1 MKKFDIKNLK
11 INPIFYYIL
20 IALFALFICIPL
32 FQTGVHTG
40 HDGDFHISRTIGTI
54 EQIEQGNSPFVIS
67 RFSNNLGFGWNLFY
81 PPVNTALNVIFA
93 LLTGDVV
100 IAMKIFIFFTFAVS
114 GFSMFAMVKKMFKSN
129 LAALIA
135 SILYMFAPYR
145 MLNAYTRLAVGEM
158 TSFIFI
164 PIIFNGVYE
173 ILHGNTKKSYLYA
186 LGAIGLILSHNIST
200 LLVCI
205 LGFIYVLINI
215 KKLKDKKIL
224 KSFVLSSIIIVLCV
238 LFFEVP
244 LLQQQAGCDYEVFRY
259 GKMYSTESVGW
270 HALNPL
276 QLFTRHVDIGADTSM
291 YFCIGVPLLFGLILT
306 PFVRKKKENY
316 KDFCFFFVVGIIST
330 IMATVVFPWKFM
342 PSILLMIQFPWRMLE
357 IVVFSFSVVAGV
369 NYALAIR
376 LIYEK
381 IYNSFKNKS
390 DKKERYFSI
399 FIKTLSVALITT
411 FSVVYALSFVSDL
424 DYEYKDSE
432 FYRQEEIIDTKME
445 VSRYS
450 SFLEYWPQK
459 AVRNIDYVA
468 SRDQNTAILSGNCNI
483 ENEIKENGILD
494 FDISN
499 VEEGTTLELPY
510 LFYTGYVVTYTPS
523 GSDFSME
530 LDTYESENGL
540 VQINLTGT
548 ENGHIN
554 VEYHATT
561 LHKICIAI
569 SFTTFF
575 IYIVYLIIRFV
586 IYKYSPKLIEEENK
600 KENNKKQK

>member
-1 MKKFDIKNLK
+1 MKKIDIKNIK

-20 IALFALFICIPL
+20 IAVFALLICMPL
-32 FQTGVHTG
+32 FQSGVHTG

-54 EQIEQGNSPFVIS
+54 EQIEEGNSPFIVS

-81 PPVNTALNVIFA
+81 PPVNTALNVLFA
-93 LLTGDVV
+93 LITGDVV
-100 IAMKIFIFFTFAVS
+100 IAMKVFIFFTFAVS
-114 GFSMFAMVKKMFKSN
+114 GFSMFAMVKKIFKSN
-129 LAALIA
+129 LAGLIA
-135 SILYMFAPYR
+135 AILYMFAPYR

-158 TSFIFI
+158 ISFVFI

-205 LGFIYVLINI
+205 LGVIYVLINI

-224 KSFVLSSIIIVLCV
+224 KSFVLSSVIIVLCV

-259 GKMYSTESVGW
+259 GKMYSQDSVPG

-276 QLFTRHVDIGADTSM
+276 QLFVRHVDIGADTSM
-291 YFCIGVPLLFGLILT
+291 YFCIGIPLLFGLILT
-306 PFVRKKKENY
+306 PFIRKKKESY
-316 KDFCFFFVVGIIST
+316 KDYCFFFVVGLVST
-330 IMATVVFPWKFM
+330 LMATIVFPWKFM

-357 IVVFSFSVVAGV
+357 LVVFSFSIVAGI

-376 LIYEK
+376 MLYEK

-390 DKKERYFSI
+390 DKKELYFRG
-399 FIKTLSVALITT
+399 FIKVLCVTLITT
-411 FSVVYALSFVSDL
+411 FSIAYALSFVSDL
-424 DYEYKDSE
+424 DYEYKDND

-459 AVRNIDYVA
+459 AVRNIDYVS
-468 SRDQNTAILSGNCNI
+468 SRNQNTAILSGNCTI
-483 ENEIKENGILD
+483 ENEKKENGILD

-499 VEEGTTLELPY
+499 VEEETTLELPY

-523 GSDFSME
+523 GSDFSMK

-540 VQINLTGT
+540 VEIHLTGT

-554 VEYHATT
+554 LEYHATT

-569 SFTTFF
+569 SLTTFF
-575 IYIVYLIIRFV
+575 AYVIYLIVRFV
-586 IYKYSPKLIEEENK
+586 IYKYSPTL
-600 KENNKKQK
+600 KEKDKTNN